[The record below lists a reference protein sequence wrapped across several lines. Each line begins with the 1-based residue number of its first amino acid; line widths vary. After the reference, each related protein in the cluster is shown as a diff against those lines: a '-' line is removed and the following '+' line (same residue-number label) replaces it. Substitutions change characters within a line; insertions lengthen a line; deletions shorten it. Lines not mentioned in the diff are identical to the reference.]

1 MKKLEI
7 INFLGELLSKRIGIS
22 PPAARGLIK
31 LAIKDQMGPFSPLES
46 LSFINLKQVLENSLK
61 DRLIKINV
69 DNIPILI
76 EELVEQLTKNQSLM
90 VMDSI

>member
-1 MKKLEI
+1 MEI
-7 INFLGELLSKRIGIS
+7 INFLGEILSKKIGIS

-31 LAIKDQMGPFSPLES
+31 LAIKDQIGPFSQIES
-46 LSFINLKQVLENSLK
+46 LNFNSLKKVIENTLK

-69 DNIPILI
+69 NNIPILI
-76 EELVEQLTKNQSLM
+76 KELVEQLTKNQSLM